1 LIISNIAIAKPN
13 FQAQYQQFTTKITS
27 PVSMEVDKLRSQ
39 VKALRYNTTNLKRKV
54 QRRDAKL
61 EVYENLLKNVLEE
74 NNNYIDDQEN
84 NDMKVLSESTQGT
97 IKYKHCI

>member
-1 LIISNIAIAKPN
+1 
-13 FQAQYQQFTTKITS
+13 
-27 PVSMEVDKLRSQ
+27 MEVDKLRSQ